1 MPTRV
6 IADARVE
13 LALILDD
20 ELRTPLAVRVL
31 LELIDEDTL
40 VADTTVPVP
49 VNVLAVDIELAK
61 LNVSNG
67 VSVAEALILDAA
79 DPVGEANTV
88 LDPLIADPVLN

>member
-1 MPTRV
+1 V
-6 IADARVE
+6 L
-13 LALILDD
+13 LALI
-20 ELRTPLAVRVL
+20 A
-31 LELIDEDTL
+31 EDTF

-49 VNVLAVDIELAK
+49 AKVLEVDIALVK

-79 DPVGEANTV
+79 DPVGDANTV